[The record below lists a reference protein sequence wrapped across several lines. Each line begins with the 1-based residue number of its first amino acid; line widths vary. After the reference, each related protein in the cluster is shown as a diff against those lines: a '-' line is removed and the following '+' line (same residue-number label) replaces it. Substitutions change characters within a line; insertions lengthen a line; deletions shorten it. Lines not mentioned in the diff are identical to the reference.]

1 MKKVGKAKAIIIAI
15 LVIIIVLEALAFT
28 DVIKL
33 PWPKSSRIISQGDPT
48 TTNEVVEESLVGI
61 GELYTM
67 EYSYT
72 MQSTTT
78 NPIEVFG
85 IEMPLGENKLSYLYS
100 GALQVGVDLEQ
111 AKTTVA
117 GKVITV
123 TFQELIAE
131 NTYDENSVEF
141 YDVQQHCFNKQA
153 LENYQA
159 SRIANLNDIK
169 KRAEELGIYDKAKDN
184 LKDILQNQFNAV
196 LKQVGKGEDYTVNIV
211 IESDDVN
218 YKYGDD
224 KE

>member
-111 AKTTVA
+111 AKTTMA

-123 TFQELIAE
+123 TFPELIAE

-141 YDVQQHCFNKQA
+141 YDA
-153 LENYQA
+153 LTYCNNIGSPLWQ
-159 SRIANLNDIK
+159 
-169 KRAEELGIYDKAKDN
+169 
-184 LKDILQNQFNAV
+184 
-196 LKQVGKGEDYTVNIV
+196 TV
-211 IESDDVN
+211 E
-218 YKYGDD
+218 
-224 KE
+224 

>member
-111 AKTTVA
+111 AKTTMA

-123 TFQELIAE
+123 TFPELIAE

-141 YDVQQHCFNKQA
+141 YDVKQHCFNKQA

-184 LKDILQNQFNAV
+184 LKDILQKQFNAV

>member
-111 AKTTVA
+111 AKTTMA

-123 TFQELIAE
+123 TFPELIAE

-141 YDVQQHCFNKQA
+141 YDVKQHWFNKQA